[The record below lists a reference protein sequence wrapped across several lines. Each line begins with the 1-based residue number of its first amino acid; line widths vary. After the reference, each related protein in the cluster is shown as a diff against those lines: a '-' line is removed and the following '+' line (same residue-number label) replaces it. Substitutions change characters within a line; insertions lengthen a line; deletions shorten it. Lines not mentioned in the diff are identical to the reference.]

1 MRRNAVPCGG
11 DGDVAMTVGARW
23 RRVGMLIPSSNT
35 SIEREYPAW
44 MPRDLS
50 FHFARLTMTQL
61 TAEGMAAQL
70 GDIRRAVE
78 SLRDARVDAVLLCQT
93 AASFWMGSDWDASIR
108 RDMAGWAGAP
118 ALTAAA
124 TVLDALS
131 ALGAQRVAFAAPF
144 PPEIGE
150 ASLRYLRASGITVV
164 HSAFGGLRDNFA
176 IAEMPRAEIIDL
188 ALRADHPDA
197 QVLLMP
203 GGNMPCIDVAEEIE
217 ARLGKPMV
225 STNQAGMWALLS
237 LFGMPDPIVGAGRL
251 LHERPV
257 IGGG

>member
-1 MRRNAVPCGG
+1 MGVRNEAGG
-11 DGDVAMTVGARW
+11 W

-44 MPRDLS
+44 MPRHLS

-93 AASFWMGSDWDASIR
+93 AASYWMGSDWDATIR
-108 RDMAGWAGAP
+108 RDMAGWAGVP

-124 TVLDALS
+124 TVLDALA
-131 ALGAQRVAFAAPF
+131 ALGARRVAFAAPF

-150 ASLRYLRASGITVV
+150 ASLRYLRGAGIEVV

-176 IAEMPRAEIIDL
+176 IAELSRDAIIDL
-188 ALRADHPDA
+188 ARRADHPDA
-197 QVLLMP
+197 QALLMP
-203 GGNMPCIDVAEEIE
+203 GGNMPCLEVADEIE
-217 ARLGKPMV
+217 AQLGKPMV
-225 STNQAGMWALLS
+225 TTNQAGMHALLA
-237 LFGMPDPIVGAGRL
+237 LFGLPDRIAGAGRL
-251 LHERPV
+251 LGERP
-257 IGGG
+257 G